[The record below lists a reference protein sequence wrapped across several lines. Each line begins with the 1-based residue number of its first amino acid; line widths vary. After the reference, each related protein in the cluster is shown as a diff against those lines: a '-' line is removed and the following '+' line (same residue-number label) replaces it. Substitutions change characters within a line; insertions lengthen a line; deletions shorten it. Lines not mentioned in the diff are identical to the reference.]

1 MGGGRVL
8 RHKTPAKK
16 PWGVCGWES
25 EGLLEDNKKKAKL
38 SMSLNPGDL
47 LVRKRN
53 ISATKK
59 ISDHYKEINAFR
71 LQNLRP
77 FSGTEGGPRHWN

>member
-1 MGGGRVL
+1 MAGFSDTKLLQKNPEGYVGGRVRDYL
-8 RHKTPAKK
+8 RITKR
-16 PWGVCGWES
+16 G
-25 EGLLEDNKKKAKL
+25 AKL

-53 ISATKK
+53 ISATKE

-71 LQNLRP
+71 LQSLRP
-77 FSGTEGGPRHWN
+77 FSGTEGGPRH